1 MKRIVGYTLF
11 WMGIG
16 MLLAVIIPYKLFSVL
31 ICAIILLIGYN
42 LFCC

>member
-1 MKRIVGYTLF
+1 MRRIIGYTLF

-16 MLLAVIIPYKLFSVL
+16 MLIAVIIPYVIISV
-31 ICAIILLIGYN
+31 IITAVLLLIGYN